1 MKTSG
6 KRPQEESKYVRKSD
20 AAIVPKKPLKQAEER
35 VAHFIASRR
44 KLLYRH
50 GELRIWLA
58 EYAE

>member
-20 AAIVPKKPLKQAEER
+20 AAIVLKKPLKQAEER

-50 GELRIWLA
+50 GELRIW
-58 EYAE
+58 